1 MSPLREQCKSD
12 TGNDNTVVQDIK
24 TPNKV
29 DNKYYKNVLSH
40 EVLFDSDATLMVAD
54 DTSAAARI
62 KKEYGI
68 NIISCVDV
76 MAFAGRDATYFLK
89 YKIVFFGT
97 PVGHYDGL
105 VSFMN
110 LTLSNLPPPF
120 ASLTSSKFASK
131 RLIADE
137 MVTLSSAQAIGMSHS
152 SSFSSSFFDY
162 LNASTSNMD
171 PTLMSSLL
179 EQCRPDIGSDNMVV
193 QDVKTPN
200 KVDNKYYNNMFSH
213 DVLFMLD
220 SMLMTLDDTSVAL
233 RANANDNGVW
243 EEKFKAAMVRMG
255 AIEVKTSANGE
266 IRKNVA
272 PSTHT
277 NPTDPFSSSQVFNY
291 LRLRISSQLPHVPI
305 DVNFDYLV

>member
-1 MSPLREQCKSD
+1 
-12 TGNDNTVVQDIK
+12 
-24 TPNKV
+24 
-29 DNKYYKNVLSH
+29 
-40 EVLFDSDATLMVAD
+40 
-54 DTSAAARI
+54 
-62 KKEYGI
+62 
-68 NIISCVDV
+68 

-137 MVTLSSAQAIGMSHS
+137 MVTLSSAHAIGMSHS

-162 LNASTSNMD
+162 LNASTSDMD

-200 KVDNKYYNNMFSH
+200 KIDNKYYNNMFSH

-277 NPTDPFSSSQVFNY
+277 NPTDPFTSSQVFNY